1 MSVFSEE
8 AQPNAPQE
16 TEQTT
21 ETTQPQESYVAKLV
35 EAKGENWNDPEVL
48 AKGKLEADRYISEL
62 EAQMNQLR
70 EDLKKEDYAEKIL
83 QEIRN
88 KATDSSNVNQ
98 SLPNNNTADAEK
110 LDTPQSSL
118 SEEDLKSLVEKTL
131 TEREQQN
138 TVTQN
143 IKVVDE
149 ELTKQYGTE
158 AQKTV
163 AKKAQELGISMERMK
178 EIASESPTAFFALIG
193 EGKKNFNPMVNSS
206 IRTEGVNTQASTERD
221 WTYYQ
226 KLRRENK
233 NLYYTPK
240 IQQQL
245 MEDKTR
251 LGDKFGL

>member
-21 ETTQPQESYVAKLV
+21 ETTEPTESYVAKLV
-35 EAKGENWNDPEVL
+35 EAKGDNWKNPEVL
-48 AKGKLEADRYISEL
+48 AKGKLESDRYISEL
-62 EAQMNQLR
+62 EAQLNQMR

-88 KATDSSNVNQ
+88 KATESSTVNE
-98 SLPNNNTADAEK
+98 SLPKNNNADANK
-110 LDTPQSSL
+110 LDTPQASL

-131 TEREQQN
+131 TERETQSTVNQN
-138 TVTQN
+138 L
-143 IKVVDE
+143 KVVDE

-158 AQKTV
+158 AQKTI
-163 AKKAQELGISMERMK
+163 AKKSEELGISMDRMK

-221 WTYYQ
+221 WTFYQ

-245 MEDKTR
+245 MEDKLR

>member
-21 ETTQPQESYVAKLV
+21 ETTEPTESYVAKLV
-35 EAKGENWNDPEVL
+35 EAKGENWKDPEVL
-48 AKGKLEADRYISEL
+48 AKGKLESDRYISEL
-62 EAQMNQLR
+62 EAQLNQLR

-88 KATDSSNVNQ
+88 KATDTNTVNQ
-98 SLPNNNTADAEK
+98 SLPNNDTVGTAGD
-110 LDTPQSSL
+110 DTPQSSL

-131 TEREQQN
+131 TEREMQS

-143 IKVVDE
+143 LKVVDE
-149 ELTKQYGTE
+149 ELVKQYGTE

-163 AKKAQELGISMERMK
+163 AKKAQELGISLDRMK

-206 IRTEGVNTQASTERD
+206 VRTEGVNLQPSTERD
-221 WTYYQ
+221 WNYYQ
-226 KLRRENK
+226 KLRRENRD
-233 NLYYTPK
+233 LYYTPK
-240 IQQQL
+240 VQQQL
-245 MEDKTR
+245 MQDKLR
-251 LGDKFGL
+251 LGEKFGA

>member
-16 TEQTT
+16 TGQTT
-21 ETTQPQESYVAKLV
+21 ETTEPKESYVAKLV
-35 EAKGENWNDPEVL
+35 EAKGENWKDPEVL
-48 AKGKLEADRYISEL
+48 AKGKLESDRYISEL
-62 EAQMNQLR
+62 EAQLNQMR
-70 EDLKKEDYAEKIL
+70 EDIKKEDYAEKIL
-83 QEIRN
+83 QEVRN
-88 KATDSSNVNQ
+88 KATESSTGNQ
-98 SLPNNNTADAEK
+98 SLPNNNNADAEK
-110 LDTPQSSL
+110 LDPPQSSF

-131 TEREQQN
+131 TEREANN
-138 TVTQN
+138 TVAQN
-143 IKVVDE
+143 LKLVDE
-149 ELTKQYGTE
+149 ELTKQFGTE
-158 AQKTV
+158 AQKTI
-163 AKKAQELGISMERMK
+163 AKKSEELGISMDRMK
-178 EIASESPTAFFALIG
+178 EIASESPNAFFALIG

-245 MEDKTR
+245 MEDKVR

>member
-21 ETTQPQESYVAKLV
+21 ETTEPTESYVAKLV
-35 EAKGENWNDPEVL
+35 EAKGENWKDPEVL
-48 AKGKLEADRYISEL
+48 AKGKLESDRYISEL
-62 EAQMNQLR
+62 EAQLNQLR

-88 KATDSSNVNQ
+88 KATDTNTVNQ
-98 SLPNNNTADAEK
+98 SLPNNDTVGTAQD
-110 LDTPQSSL
+110 DTPQSSL

-131 TEREQQN
+131 TEREMQSTVAQN
-138 TVTQN
+138 L
-143 IKVVDE
+143 KVVDE
-149 ELTKQYGTE
+149 ELVKQYGTE

-163 AKKAQELGISMERMK
+163 AKKAEELGISLDRMK

-206 IRTEGVNTQASTERD
+206 VRTEGVNLQPSTERD
-221 WTYYQ
+221 WNYYQ
-226 KLRRENK
+226 KLRRENRD
-233 NLYYTPK
+233 LYYTPK
-240 IQQQL
+240 VQQQL
-245 MEDKTR
+245 MQDKLR
-251 LGDKFGL
+251 LGEKFGA

>member
-21 ETTQPQESYVAKLV
+21 ETTEPTESFVAKLV
-35 EAKGENWNDPEVL
+35 EAKGENWKDPEVL
-48 AKGKLEADRYISEL
+48 AKGKLESDRYISEL
-62 EAQMNQLR
+62 EAQLNQLR

-88 KATDSSNVNQ
+88 KATESNTVNQ
-98 SLPNNNTADAEK
+98 SLPNNDTVGTAQD
-110 LDTPQSSL
+110 DTPQSSL

-131 TEREQQN
+131 TEREMQS

-143 IKVVDE
+143 LKVVDE
-149 ELTKQYGTE
+149 ELVKQYGTE
-158 AQKTV
+158 AQKTI
-163 AKKAQELGISMERMK
+163 AKKSEELGISMDRMK

-206 IRTEGVNTQASTERD
+206 VRTEGVNLQPSTERD
-221 WTYYQ
+221 WNYYQ
-226 KLRRENK
+226 KLRRENRD
-233 NLYYTPK
+233 LYYTPK
-240 IQQQL
+240 VQQQL
-245 MEDKTR
+245 MQDKLR
-251 LGDKFGL
+251 LGEKFGA

>member
-35 EAKGENWNDPEVL
+35 EAKGENWKDPEVL
-48 AKGKLEADRYISEL
+48 AKGKLESDRYISEL
-62 EAQMNQLR
+62 EAQLNQLR

-88 KATDSSNVNQ
+88 KATDTNTVNQ
-98 SLPNNNTADAEK
+98 SLPNNDTVGTAQDG
-110 LDTPQSSL
+110 TPEPSL

-131 TEREQQN
+131 TEREQQS
-138 TVTQN
+138 TVAQN
-143 IKVVDE
+143 LKVVDE
-149 ELTKQYGTE
+149 ELTRQYGTE

-163 AKKAQELGISMERMK
+163 AKKAQELGISLDRMK

-206 IRTEGVNTQASTERD
+206 VRTEGVNLQPSTERN
-221 WTYYQ
+221 WNYYQ
-226 KLRRENK
+226 KLRRENRD
-233 NLYYTPK
+233 LYYTPK
-240 IQQQL
+240 VQQQL
-245 MEDKTR
+245 MQDKMR
-251 LGDKFGL
+251 LGEKFGA

>member
-21 ETTQPQESYVAKLV
+21 ETTEPTESFVAKLV
-35 EAKGENWNDPEVL
+35 EAKGENWKDPEVL
-48 AKGKLEADRYISEL
+48 AKGKLESDRYISEL
-62 EAQMNQLR
+62 EAQLNQLR

-88 KATDSSNVNQ
+88 KATDTNTVNQ
-98 SLPNNNTADAEK
+98 SLPNNDTVGTAQD
-110 LDTPQSSL
+110 DTPQSSL

-131 TEREQQN
+131 TEREMQS

-143 IKVVDE
+143 LKVVDE
-149 ELTKQYGTE
+149 ELVKQYGTE

-163 AKKAQELGISMERMK
+163 AKKAEELGISLDRMK

-206 IRTEGVNTQASTERD
+206 VRTEGVNLQPSTERD
-221 WTYYQ
+221 WNYYQ
-226 KLRRENK
+226 KLRRENRD
-233 NLYYTPK
+233 LYYTPK
-240 IQQQL
+240 VQQQL
-245 MEDKTR
+245 MQDKLR
-251 LGDKFGL
+251 LGEKFGA

>member
-8 AQPNAPQE
+8 GQPSQTQE
-16 TEQTT
+16 TELTTQTT
-21 ETTQPQESYVAKLV
+21 EPTESFVAKLV
-35 EAKGENWNDPEVL
+35 EAKGDNWKDPEVL
-48 AKGKLEADRYISEL
+48 AKGKLEADRYIKEL
-62 EAQMNQLR
+62 EDQLNQMR

-88 KATDSSNVNQ
+88 KAADTSTANRT
-98 SLPNNNTADAEK
+98 LPNNNTAGAAEEG
-110 LDTPQSSL
+110 TPKPSL

-131 TEREQQN
+131 TEREQLS

-143 IKVVDE
+143 LRVVDE
-149 ELTKQYGTE
+149 ELQKQYGTE

-163 AKKAQELGISMERMK
+163 AKKAQELGMSMDRMK

-206 IRTEGVNTQASTERD
+206 VRTEGVNLQSSTERD
-221 WTYYQ
+221 WSFYQ
-226 KLRRENK
+226 KLRRENRD
-233 NLYYTPK
+233 LYYTPK

-245 MEDKTR
+245 MQDKSR
-251 LGDKFGL
+251 LGDKFGA

>member
-21 ETTQPQESYVAKLV
+21 ETTEPTESYVAKLV
-35 EAKGENWNDPEVL
+35 EAKGENWKDPEVL

-88 KATDSSNVNQ
+88 KATESNTVNQ
-98 SLPNNNTADAEK
+98 SLPNNDTVGTAED
-110 LDTPQSSL
+110 DTPQSSL

-131 TEREQQN
+131 TEREVQN
-138 TVTQN
+138 TVAQN
-143 IKVVDE
+143 LKVVDE
-149 ELTKQYGTE
+149 ELVKQYGTE
-158 AQKTV
+158 AQKTI
-163 AKKAQELGISMERMK
+163 AKKSEELGISMDRMK

-206 IRTEGVNTQASTERD
+206 VRTEGVNLQPSTERD
-221 WTYYQ
+221 WNYYQ
-226 KLRRENK
+226 KLRRENRD
-233 NLYYTPK
+233 LYYTPK
-240 IQQQL
+240 VQQQL
-245 MEDKTR
+245 MQDKLR
-251 LGDKFGL
+251 LGEKFGA